1 MCTYFHHGIDCQETL
16 LLHLIIMPFLKEESL
31 FLLSNDSVQAT
42 IITPLSAA
50 LPNILYTAV
59 NGCISAN

>member
-1 MCTYFHHGIDCQETL
+1 MCTYFHHGIDCQEAL
-16 LLHLIIMPFLKEESL
+16 LLHFIIMPFLKEGSL

-42 IITPLSAA
+42 IIALLSAA

-59 NGCISAN
+59 NSCISAN